1 MNHLARPRPALHRSD
16 DGTVQLVGRPVSSLA
31 VDVTKVKK
39 KDNIDEVQLVVTL
52 SKRVRK
58 QLRRKAEWYGWTP
71 EQAAA
76 HVLRAW
82 ADR

>member
-1 MNHLARPRPALHRSD
+1 MNPLPQPRPALRRSD
-16 DGTVQLVGRPVSSLA
+16 DGTVQLVGRPESSLA

-39 KDNIDEVQLVVTL
+39 KDNVDEVQLVVTI

-58 QLRRKAEWYGWTP
+58 QLRRKAERYGWTA

-76 HVLRAW
+76 HVLRTW

>member
-1 MNHLARPRPALHRSD
+1 MNPLPRPRPALQRSD

-39 KDNIDEVQLVVTL
+39 KDNVDEVQLVVTL
-52 SKRVRK
+52 PKRVRK
-58 QLRRKAEWYGWTP
+58 QLRRKAERYGWTA